1 MKKTIVF
8 ALLALLLLSFVSCNL
23 DNNGIL
29 LNGLKKVPSDNK
41 NRSFIGFDKDS
52 NIMYYVTVDGL
63 VQRKIATD
71 REKNEDKIDT
81 PEVVIS
87 DHSIFTHYYQAL
99 GWLQDDNTIV
109 YMTDSAGNNGGQD
122 FYSIDTSS
130 AKVTSLKVEGK
141 GTGIVD
147 CYMANDEVRL
157 VGDDGTIYSAEISGE
172 TLKLTA
178 VESDSQGTFVS
189 STNGLIRYSD
199 GSYYYEGK
207 KTSGISGVVRS
218 FATDGNTK
226 YAVSV
231 SGSSFL
237 IYRAD
242 GGTEFSKINSISGSN
257 NNEFPSL
264 IDSNGNLYFLYYRG
278 TRSSSIVYKV
288 SPSGD
293 VSDHDL
299 QKNNIRAEAFVQSS
313 DEIYMLSKDNN
324 MFVVTI

>member
-1 MKKTIVF
+1 MKKTILITCI
-8 ALLALLLLSFVSCNL
+8 ALVLLSFVSCNL

-29 LNGLKKVPSDNK
+29 LNGLEKVPSDNK
-41 NRSFIGFDKDS
+41 NRSFIGYDDTS
-52 NIMYYVTVDGL
+52 STMYYVTVDGL
-63 VQRKIATD
+63 VKRAVASGD
-71 REKNEDKIDT
+71 E
-81 PEVVIS
+81 PVIS
-87 DHSIFTHYYQAL
+87 NDSIFTHYYQAL

-109 YMTDSAGNNGGQD
+109 YMTDSARNNGVQA

-147 CYMANDEVRL
+147 CYMARNEARL

-172 TLKLTA
+172 TLRLT
-178 VESDSQGTFVS
+178 VKSKSEGTFRS
-189 STNGLIRYSD
+189 STNGLIKYSD
-199 GSYYYEGK
+199 GYYYEGV
-207 KTSGISGVVRS
+207 KTSGISGEVKS

-237 IYRAD
+237 IYKAD
-242 GGTEFSKINSISGSN
+242 SGTAFSEIKSISGSN
-257 NNEFPSL
+257 DKEEFPSL
-264 IDSNGNLYFLYYRG
+264 IDSAGNLYFLYYRG

-299 QKNNIRAEAFVQSS
+299 QKNNIRAEAFVQGS
-313 DEIYMLSKDNN
+313 DNEIYMLSKDNN

>member
-29 LNGLKKVPSDNK
+29 INALEKVPSDNK
-41 NRSFIGFDKDS
+41 NRSFIGFDGDKT
-52 NIMYYVTVDGL
+52 MYYVTVDGL
-63 VQRKIATD
+63 VKRTV
-71 REKNEDKIDT
+71 ESSDKGVINT
-81 PEVVIS
+81 PEIVIS
-87 DHSIFTHYYQAL
+87 NHSIFTHYYQAL

-130 AKVTSLKVEGK
+130 AEVTSLKVEGK

-147 CYMANDEVRL
+147 CYMASDKVRL
-157 VGDDGTIYSAEISGE
+157 VGDDGTIYSAEISDE

-218 FATDGNTK
+218 FATSDDGKK

-237 IYRAD
+237 IYKAD
-242 GGTEFSKINSISGSN
+242 GGTEFSEIESISGSN

-264 IDSNGNLYFLYYRG
+264 IDSAGNLYFLYYRG

-288 SPSGD
+288 SPSGE

-299 QKNNIRAEAFVQSS
+299 QKNNIRAEAFVQGS
-313 DEIYMLSKDNN
+313 DNKIYMLSKDNN